1 MHILFLTQILPY
13 PLDAGPKTRIYYVLR
28 YLAQRHRVTLVSFVR
43 NEQDEQNAAHLRSF
57 LSAVYTVPIKRSR
70 ARDLFFFAASLA
82 QDRPFLIAR
91 DHVAEMHAV
100 IARLVA
106 SESFDAVHADQLG
119 MAQYAVGL
127 PTFKVL
133 DEHNAVWTIVER
145 LWQNERSLPRRL
157 VMQREWRA
165 LRKYE
170 ASVCKQFDHILTVT
184 EEDRR
189 ALKVLNGNLS
199 ITTMPICID
208 PAALPRVEQLPK
220 AQHVICVG
228 GMFYPPNVDG
238 IVWFAHNVFPLIKS
252 TCADTDLLVVGAR
265 PAPALLRLA
274 EQDARV
280 RVTGYA
286 DDPTP
291 LLRESA
297 VFIVPLRA
305 GGGMRVKILD
315 AWSRGIPIVST
326 TIGCE
331 GIDVRDGENI
341 LIADEPRDFADAV
354 TRIIQNPT
362 FGRQLAD
369 NGRRWVEERYH
380 WRKVYP
386 ALDKIYP
393 TVSTEQILN
402 SRA

>member
-1 MHILFLTQILPY
+1 MRILFLTQILPY
-13 PLDAGPKTRIYYVLR
+13 PLDAGPKMRIYYVLR

-43 NEQDEQNAAHLRSF
+43 NEQDEQNAEHLRSF

-70 ARDLFFFAASLA
+70 VRDVFFFAASLA
-82 QDRPFLIAR
+82 QDQPFLIAR
-91 DHVAEMHAV
+91 DHVAEMHAL

-106 SESFDAVHADQLG
+106 AQSFDAVHADQLG

-127 PTFKVL
+127 PTVKVL

-145 LWQNERSLPRRL
+145 MWRNESFLPRRL
-157 VMQREWRA
+157 LMQREWRA
-165 LRKYE
+165 LKKYE
-170 ASVCKQFDHILTVT
+170 TCVCKQFDHILTVT

-189 ALKVLNGNLS
+189 ALNLLGENLP

-208 PAALPRVEQLPK
+208 PTALPRVEQAPEARHL
-220 AQHVICVG
+220 ICIG

-238 IVWFAHNVFPLIKS
+238 IVWFAQNVFPLVKPICPDS
-252 TCADTDLLVVGAR
+252 ELLVVGAR
-265 PAPALLRLA
+265 PAPALLRLS
-274 EQDARV
+274 EQDPRV
-280 RVTGYA
+280 RVTGYV

-331 GIDVRDGENI
+331 GIAVRDGENI
-341 LIADEPRDFADAV
+341 LIADEPHTFADAV

-380 WRKVYP
+380 WRRIYP

-393 TVSTEQILN
+393 AVSADHTVNNRT
-402 SRA
+402 

>member
-13 PLDAGPKTRIYYVLR
+13 PVDAGPKMRIYYVLR
-28 YLAQRHRVTLVSFVR
+28 YLAQRHRITLVSFVR
-43 NEQDEQNAAHLRSF
+43 NEKDEQNAEHLRSF

-70 ARDLFFFAASLA
+70 VRDVFFFAASLVHH
-82 QDRPFLIAR
+82 QPFLIVR
-91 DHVAEMHAV
+91 DHVVEMHQL

-106 SESFDAVHADQLG
+106 SQSFDAVHADQLG

-127 PTFKVL
+127 PTVKVL

-145 LWQNERSLPRRL
+145 MWQNESFLPRRL
-157 VMQREWRA
+157 LMQHEWHA
-165 LRKYE
+165 LKKYE
-170 ASVCKQFDHILTVT
+170 TCVCKQFDHILTVT
-184 EEDRR
+184 EEDQH
-189 ALKVLNGNLS
+189 ALEAVAGHLP
-199 ITTMPICID
+199 ITTVPICVD
-208 PAALPRVEQLPK
+208 PAELPRVGPVSDGR
-220 AQHVICVG
+220 HIICIG

-238 IVWFAHNVFPLIKS
+238 ILWFAQNVFPLIKPICPE
-252 TCADTDLLVVGAR
+252 TKLLVVGAR
-265 PAPALLRLA
+265 PAPALLRLS
-274 EQDARV
+274 EQDTRV
-280 RVTGYA
+280 SVTGYV

-291 LLRESA
+291 LLRASA

-331 GIDVRDGENI
+331 GIEVRDGENI
-341 LIADEPRDFADAV
+341 LIADEPHAFADAV
-354 TRIIQNPT
+354 TRIIQNPVL
-362 FGRQLAD
+362 GRQLAD

-386 ALDKIYP
+386 MLDKVYP
-393 TVSTEQILN
+393 SVSTEQILN
-402 SRA
+402 CRA